1 MAQYLKTLMILI
13 LYYKH
18 TCKLKVFKQFFHNQQ
33 LICYYQVILFVN
45 IFHIFTFFEK
55 SGKNCLSLS
64 AKAFRNINI
73 DCVNSHN
80 LFLLCRLERGIAGIV
95 SPYQNFC
102 QQWYFENFTY
112 SIIYLMLFQRESAW
126 RFSFSLFLP
135 QLSQS
140 TQRSLMIVGIF
151 ISLYLLISCL
161 YLPFQTHIH
170 ILNRLYSNI
179 IFMHITIK

>member
-1 MAQYLKTLMILI
+1 M
-13 LYYKH
+13 
-18 TCKLKVFKQFFHNQQ
+18 
-33 LICYYQVILFVN
+33 N
-45 IFHIFTFFEK
+45 IFHIFAFFEK

-112 SIIYLMLFQRESAW
+112 SIIYLMLFQRERECLKVFIFFVFATA
-126 RFSFSLFLP
+126 
-135 QLSQS
+135 LSINS
-140 TQRSLMIVGIF
+140 KISDDCAYF
-151 ISLYLLISCL
+151 HISLSADLLLVSPL
-161 YLPFQTHIH
+161 
-170 ILNRLYSNI
+170 SNPHSHTEQI
-179 IFMHITIK
+179 VF

>member
-1 MAQYLKTLMILI
+1 M
-13 LYYKH
+13 
-18 TCKLKVFKQFFHNQQ
+18 
-33 LICYYQVILFVN
+33 N
-45 IFHIFTFFEK
+45 IFHIFAFFEK

-102 QQWYFENFTY
+102 QQWCFENFTY

>member
-1 MAQYLKTLMILI
+1 M
-13 LYYKH
+13 
-18 TCKLKVFKQFFHNQQ
+18 
-33 LICYYQVILFVN
+33 N

-112 SIIYLMLFQRESAW
+112 SIIYLMLFQRERECLKVFIFFVFATA
-126 RFSFSLFLP
+126 
-135 QLSQS
+135 LSINS
-140 TQRSLMIVGIF
+140 KISDDCGYF
-151 ISLYLLISCL
+151 HISLSADLLLVSPL
-161 YLPFQTHIH
+161 
-170 ILNRLYSNI
+170 SNPHSHTEQI
-179 IFMHITIK
+179 VF